1 MNVLV
6 LLPRLQIA
14 IHFVV
19 PIPAPYKSSLH
30 FQYVYGSFQVSNK
43 HVVGCDIYIYINLP
57 NPWFLTTHN
66 KPLSKNLFFFFF
78 RLWCGFPQSSPTAVA
93 LDSHWSHASAS
104 LLRWKFGPR
113 KSPWNTIFPVGKHPV
128 EDGRWKKNTSFET
141 ENVNSHETP
150 RWLQGARWVRP
161 GDLGGAGGELL
172 GCPVGSW

>member
-43 HVVGCDIYIYINLP
+43 HVVGCDIYIYITFQTLDFWQP
-57 NPWFLTTHN
+57 TTS
-66 KPLSKNLFFFFF
+66 PSPKNFFFFF
-78 RLWCGFPQSSPTAVA
+78 FGCDVVSPKFPNCSSSWFTLVSCFGFAPPLEV
-93 LDSHWSHASAS
+93 W
-104 LLRWKFGPR
+104 PPE
-113 KSPWNTIFPVGKHPV
+113 SPWNTIFPVGKHPV
-128 EDGRWKKNTSFET
+128 EDGRWKKTHRLKRKTWTAMKRRDGYKVPDGFE
-141 ENVNSHETP
+141 
-150 RWLQGARWVRP
+150 P